1 MWIAEHEGAKFWAQV
16 LTELNNRGLK
26 DVFVFCID
34 GLQGFPEAIEG
45 VYPKAD
51 IQLCMVH
58 MMRNSLRYVSYK
70 DTKKVVRDLKEV
82 YQSGT
87 LEGAEAAL
95 LRFGEKWNSKY
106 PAISEMWMRNWENLI
121 TIYSYPA
128 EIRRVIYTTNAIE
141 SLNSVIKGRI
151 RKHRIFNSDESALK
165 AVWMT
170 VIPASKK
177 WTMPVS
183 NWKTALNYFYV
194 KFAERLIRVA

>member
-1 MWIAEHEGAKFWAQV
+1 MSSK
-16 LTELNNRGLK
+16 N
-26 DVFVFCID
+26 
-34 GLQGFPEAIEG
+34 
-45 VYPKAD
+45 
-51 IQLCMVH
+51 
-58 MMRNSLRYVSYK
+58 
-70 DTKKVVRDLKEV
+70 TKKVVHDLKEV

-121 TIYSYPA
+121 TIYSYPE

-165 AVWMT
+165 AVWMA

-194 KFAERLIRVA
+194 KFAERIIRVA

>member
-1 MWIAEHEGAKFWAQV
+1 MDCR
-16 LTELNNRGLK
+16 TRGSEILGSGTDRMK

-45 VYPKAD
+45 VFQKAD

-58 MMRNSLRYVSYK
+58 MMRNSLSYVSYK
-70 DTKKVVRDLKEV
+70 DTKKVVHDLKEV

-121 TIYSYPA
+121 TIYSYPL

-141 SLNSVIKGRI
+141 SLNSVIR
-151 RKHRIFNSDESALK
+151 DEYKSTGYS
-165 AVWMT
+165 T
-170 VIPASKK
+170 VMK
-177 WTMPVS
+177 V
-183 NWKTALNYFYV
+183 
-194 KFAERLIRVA
+194 R